1 MGQDLGAGRRELRL
15 GPRPLR
21 RVLAWVREATWRLIA
36 LVIVVL
42 VAVAAVGWLVS
53 VLLDLPDA
61 EIR

>member
-1 MGQDLGAGRRELRL
+1 MGQDLGARRRELRL
-15 GPRPLR
+15 GSRPLK

-36 LVIVVL
+36 VVIVVL
-42 VAVAAVGWLVS
+42 VAVAAVGWLVN